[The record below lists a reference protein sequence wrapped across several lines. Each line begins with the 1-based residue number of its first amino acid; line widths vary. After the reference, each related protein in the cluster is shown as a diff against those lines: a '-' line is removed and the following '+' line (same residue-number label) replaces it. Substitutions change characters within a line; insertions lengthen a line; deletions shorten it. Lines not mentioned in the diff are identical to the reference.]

1 MLAVENICGRC
12 RSGQLSVCCAVCS
25 PQNSRSLFS
34 TQSICLR
41 SPFLKRILFP
51 HYFGKNVIS
60 GLLPNS
66 NHSECSEIS
75 VLRHVFQFN
84 SVTPHRLMKILCLV
98 SCFCRIDNIC
108 FLFAGKKDSMNNNDK
123 WGRMKECSFCDI
135 LFIRLTHPSQSP

>member
-1 MLAVENICGRC
+1 MLAVENSCGRC
-12 RSGQLSVCCAVCS
+12 RSGSCPFAALYAV
-25 PQNSRSLFS
+25 RKTLVLFF
-34 TQSICLR
+34 QHKVYACVRLFLR
-41 SPFLKRILFP
+41 GFCFRIILAKMWFQV
-51 HYFGKNVIS
+51 F
-60 GLLPNS
+60 LPNS

-84 SVTPHRLMKILCLV
+84 SITPHRLMKILCLV